1 VVVFSNQSNREPPDR
16 QLAPYGC
23 GVLEIVRCGSE
34 GDKELSLAVY
44 NAVWPHDAITM
55 DEVRSF
61 EASLV
66 AHGNFIARVDGEPAG
81 SGYGAIGPWLPDV
94 VFVLLTVLPDKRGLG
109 AGNGLYAAVSDWAS
123 ERGLETLEAVVS
135 DDDPVSLAFAER
147 RGFVEH
153 HREKGVALDLT
164 RTDPPPVELPEGV
177 EIATWAERP
186 ELDRGMYEVALEAYP
201 DIPGGEDE
209 QVEPFEDW
217 LAHHMK
223 GSGDLP
229 EATFI
234 AVADD
239 EVVGWAKFSLT
250 AARPKVASHD
260 LTAVKRAW
268 RGRGVARALKAT
280 QIGWAKANGYEE
292 LHTRNEERNAPIR
305 HLNEEFGYE
314 PAVGRIYLRGPLST
328 TTAGS

>member
-1 VVVFSNQSNREPPDR
+1 M
-16 QLAPYGC
+16 
-23 GVLEIVRCGSE
+23 LEISPCAPA
-34 GDKELSLAVY
+34 DKELTLGIY

-61 EASLV
+61 EAGLI
-66 AHGNFIARVDGEPAG
+66 AHGDFLARIDGEPAG
-81 SGYGAIGPWLPDV
+81 SGYGAVGSWRPDV
-94 VFVLLTVLPDKRGLG
+94 VFLLLTVLPDKRTRG
-109 AGNGLYAAVSDWAS
+109 AGTGLYEAVSDWAR

-135 DDDPVSLAFAER
+135 DDDPESLAFAER

-153 HREKGVALDLT
+153 RREKGVVLDLAEA
-164 RTDPPPVELPEGV
+164 DPPPVQSPEWV
-177 EIATWAERP
+177 EIVTWAERP

-209 QVEPFEDW
+209 EIEPFAEW
-217 LAHHMK
+217 LTNHMQ

-229 EATFI
+229 EATFV
-234 AVADD
+234 ALADD
-239 EVVGWAKFSLT
+239 EVVGYAKFSLT

-280 QIGWAKANGYEE
+280 QIAWAKANGYEQ
-292 LHTRNEERNAPIR
+292 LWTRNEERNAPIR
-305 HLNEEFGYE
+305 HLNKEFGYR
-314 PAVGRIYLRGPLST
+314 PAVGRIYLRGPLAPRGRPIRT
-328 TTAGS
+328 

>member
-1 VVVFSNQSNREPPDR
+1 M
-16 QLAPYGC
+16 
-23 GVLEIVRCGSE
+23 LEISPCAPA
-34 GDKELSLAVY
+34 DKELTLGIY

-61 EASLV
+61 EAGLI
-66 AHGNFIARVDGEPAG
+66 AHGDFLARVDGEPAG
-81 SGYGAIGPWLPDV
+81 SGYGAVGSWRPDV
-94 VFVLLTVLPDKRGLG
+94 VFLLLTVLPAKRSRG
-109 AGNGLYAAVSDWAS
+109 AGTGLYEAVSDWAR

-135 DDDPVSLAFAER
+135 DDDSESLAFAER

-153 HREKGVALDLT
+153 RREKGVVLDLAGA
-164 RTDPPPVELPEGV
+164 DPQPPQPPAGV
-177 EIATWAERP
+177 QIVTWAERP

-209 QVEPFEDW
+209 EVEPFEDW
-217 LAHHMK
+217 LTHHMQ

-229 EATFI
+229 EATF
-234 AVADD
+234 VALAGD
-239 EVVGWAKFSLT
+239 EVAGYAKFSLT

-280 QIGWAKANGYEE
+280 QIAWAKANGYEQ
-292 LHTRNEERNAPIR
+292 LWTRNEERNAPIR
-305 HLNEEFGYE
+305 HLNKEFGYK
-314 PAVGRIYLRGPLST
+314 PALGRIYLRGPLKT
-328 TTAGS
+328 